1 MYYIFLLSD
10 AKIGFLFFRMGGAV
24 SSGENNDALVD
35 NLIRANYIKS
45 PDVERVFRA
54 VDRAFYYTDD
64 EKSLA
69 YKDLAWKSQ
78 NLHLSAPWLILEI
91 FVSSFHFF

>member
-1 MYYIFLLSD
+1 M
-10 AKIGFLFFRMGGAV
+10 

-91 FVSSFHFF
+91 FLSSFNFFDG

>member
-1 MYYIFLLSD
+1 M
-10 AKIGFLFFRMGGAV
+10 

-91 FVSSFHFF
+91 FLSSFYFFYG

>member
-1 MYYIFLLSD
+1 
-10 AKIGFLFFRMGGAV
+10 MGGAV

-54 VDRAFYYTDD
+54 VDRAFYYTDG

-78 NLHLSAPWLILEI
+78 NLHLSAPWLVFCHHTFLLYCL
-91 FVSSFHFF
+91 FHLLI